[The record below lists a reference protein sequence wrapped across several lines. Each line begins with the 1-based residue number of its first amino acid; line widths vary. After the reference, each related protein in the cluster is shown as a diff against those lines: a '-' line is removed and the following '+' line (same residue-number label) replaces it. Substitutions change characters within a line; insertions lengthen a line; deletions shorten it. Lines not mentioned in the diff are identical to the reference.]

1 MSRWL
6 TGLLLTPLLMP
17 VQAEEFDF
25 DISRYEKKPF
35 EFSGHLEIK
44 PEYRYFDQDSTF
56 YRLNFPTADEQPSS
70 DDRYISVLE
79 LEGLYRSGASSL
91 NFHAQATAQHDI
103 YGGSG
108 NADVFQLY
116 YRHSTETQTFELGK
130 RSLKWG
136 TGYAWNPVGFIQ
148 RDKDPSDPELSR
160 DGFVIASL
168 DYVKSFDGPLQAIAF
183 TPVLLPVTNSINE
196 DFSSEEDI
204 NLAGRLYLLYRATDI
219 DLLFLTDG
227 SRSGRIGLDFSR
239 NLATNLEIHGELAW
253 IHDQARFMLDEGET
267 LDTRRQNSTSY
278 LLGIRYLS
286 AQDTTYI
293 LEYYHN
299 GSGLSKNE
307 AERFFNLLDS
317 AESTG
322 EVAAFEKARNIA
334 DQAGFFTPNYM
345 RGYLHLR
352 VSQKEPF
359 DIVYLS
365 ADLTSII
372 NLQDHSYSL
381 VPGVNYTGFD
391 NMELRLRAALNQG
404 GHHSEFGEKLVENRI
419 ELRVR
424 YFF

>member
-6 TGLLLTPLLMP
+6 TGLLLIPLLIP

-44 PEYRYFDQDSTF
+44 PEYRYFDQDSAL

-70 DDRYISVLE
+70 DDRYSGVLE

-116 YRHSTETQTFELGK
+116 YRDSTDTLTFELGK
-130 RSLKWG
+130 RALKWG

-148 RDKDPSDPELSR
+148 RVKDPSDSELSR
-160 DGFVIASL
+160 EGFVIASI
-168 DYVKSFDGPLQAIAF
+168 DYVRSFDAPLKAIAF
-183 TPVLLPVTNSINE
+183 TPVLLPVTHSINE
-196 DFSSEEDI
+196 DFSPEGDV
-204 NLAGRLYLLYRATDI
+204 NLAGRLYLLYRDTDI
-219 DLLFLTDG
+219 DLLFLTEG

-253 IHDQARFMLDEGET
+253 IHDQARFILDEGEAINI
-267 LDTRRQNSTSY
+267 RRQDSTSY

-286 AQDTTYI
+286 TQDTTYI

-307 AERFFNLLDS
+307 AERFFRVPD
-317 AESTG
+317 
-322 EVAAFEKARNIA
+322 
-334 DQAGFFTPNYM
+334 
-345 RGYLHLR
+345 RG
-352 VSQKEPF
+352 S
-359 DIVYLS
+359 
-365 ADLTSII
+365 
-372 NLQDHSYSL
+372 
-381 VPGVNYTGFD
+381 VNPSPLGD
-391 NMELRLRAALNQG
+391 G
-404 GHHSEFGEKLVENRI
+404 
-419 ELRVR
+419 
-424 YFF
+424 